1 MAGDAPTGSGAPHEP
16 WNEAVLAHLALAVRV
31 YPLARI
37 QQVMQTCALTLG
49 PGGTNDARAYDDVV
63 RYFEAVCTVLGDTA
77 LLSAKMTVMNRAR
90 SLGLRA
96 PEGWQG
102 YLSTRLT

>member
-16 WNEAVLAHLALAVRV
+16 WHEAVQAHLALAVRI

-37 QQVMQTCALTLG
+37 QQVMQTCGLALG
-49 PGGTNDARAYDDVV
+49 PGGTNDARTYEDVL
-63 RYFEAVCTVLGDTA
+63 RYFDAVRTVLGDTA
-77 LLSAKMTVMNRAR
+77 HLSAKMTVMNRAR

-96 PEGWQG
+96 GAPSAG
-102 YLSTRLT
+102 RLQSET